1 MILLLGEFTTRNMPT
16 LTLIFH
22 TDGKKSAQY
31 WRQVVVDPTAR
42 IIAYQDV
49 PQDVIDELADE
60 VRTNTL
66 EKIQKILSTLT
77 NLVW

>member
-1 MILLLGEFTTRNMPT
+1 MPT

-31 WRQVVVDPTAR
+31 WRQVVVDQTAR
-42 IIAYQDV
+42 IIAYPDV
-49 PQDVIDELADE
+49 PQETIDEIADE
-60 VRTNTL
+60 VRTDTL

-77 NLVW
+77 NIS